1 MSTKSYLNH
10 HTAKA
15 QIYEGYMDTIMS
27 TIMIEQGFDNLV
39 ICLVELTDYSIKVKR
54 YPVTERLMAR
64 DTLVAMKHC
73 YSYHGKETLLIEMRR
88 CTIKNNTIFFL

>member
-1 MSTKSYLNH
+1 
-10 HTAKA
+10 
-15 QIYEGYMDTIMS
+15 MD

-39 ICLVELTDYSIKVKR
+39 ICLVELTDYQIKVKR

-73 YSYHGKETLLIEMRR
+73 YSYHGKEILFIEMRWR
-88 CTIKNNTIFFL
+88 TVKR